1 MVSKVDGKVCQ
12 CTHPEI
18 AASRHSTARVHS
30 ARVRLISLPGAA
42 VYAAMTIQM
51 IAFVGL
57 STVATAAST
66 RAIRRLRT
74 SQRPTIHTV
83 LQ

>member
-1 MVSKVDGKVCQ
+1 M
-12 CTHPEI
+12 
-18 AASRHSTARVHS
+18 AASRHSTARVQS

-57 STVATAAST
+57 STVAIAANA
-66 RAIRRLRT
+66 RANLRLQT
-74 SQRPTIHTV
+74 SQ
-83 LQ
+83 